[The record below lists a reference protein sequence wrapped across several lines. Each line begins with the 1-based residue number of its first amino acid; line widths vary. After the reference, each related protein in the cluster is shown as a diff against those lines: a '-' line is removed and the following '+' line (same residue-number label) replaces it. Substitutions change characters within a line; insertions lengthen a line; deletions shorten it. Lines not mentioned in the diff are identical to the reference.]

1 MDDIRSF
8 IAIEIPPPLKAR
20 MEEIQRELRGTDA
33 DVKWVRPEAIHLTLK
48 FLGPIRQEDVERISR
63 ALAPIVSGGESFEVR
78 VKGLGCFPHPRS
90 PRVVWLGV
98 DRGREA
104 LARLQGGIERK
115 TAELSFPP
123 EDRPFSPHLTLGRVR
138 SPRGRTGLAQ
148 ALERHRDAEIG
159 SFQAR
164 EVILFRSELRPS
176 GAVYT
181 KLSEFP
187 MGRASGSDD

>member
-8 IAIEIPPPLKAR
+8 IAIEIPSPLKAR
-20 MEEIQRELRGTDA
+20 MEEIQRQLRRTDA

-48 FLGPIRQEDVERISR
+48 FLGSIRQEDVERISQ
-63 ALAPIVSGGESFEVR
+63 ALAPVLADGESFEVR
-78 VKGLGCFPHPRS
+78 VLGMGCFPNPRN

-98 DRGREA
+98 DQGKDA
-104 LARLQGGIERK
+104 LASLQRAIEQK
-115 TAELSFPP
+115 MAELSFPP

-138 SPRGRTGLAQ
+138 SPRGRAGLAQ
-148 ALERHRDAEIG
+148 ALEKHQGVEIG
-159 SFQAR
+159 TFQAQ

-181 KLSEFP
+181 KLGEFP
-187 MGRASGSDD
+187 LQKR